1 MGFYAVKRAEIKGNK
16 IAVGPNHGFYALAIY
31 DLQLHSS
38 VLSDF
43 VLSSNFAIVNYLTVP

>member
-1 MGFYAVKRAEIKGNK
+1 LCSKEAEIKGNK